1 MFGAE
6 GWCDGPSVTQWNAGA
21 HMSPPHGF
29 SFLQLSLALA
39 DLTQEEEGA
48 EGDRIRKDGGSEG

>member
-6 GWCDGPSVTQWNAGA
+6 GWCDGASVTEWGAGA
-21 HMSPPHGF
+21 HMSPPYGF

-39 DLTQEEEGA
+39 DLTREEGGE
-48 EGDRIRKDGGSEG
+48 EGDRIHKDGGSEG

>member
-6 GWCDGPSVTQWNAGA
+6 GWCDGASVTQWGAGA

-39 DLTQEEEGA
+39 VLRREEEVE
-48 EGDRIRKDGGSEG
+48 EGDRIHKDGGSEG